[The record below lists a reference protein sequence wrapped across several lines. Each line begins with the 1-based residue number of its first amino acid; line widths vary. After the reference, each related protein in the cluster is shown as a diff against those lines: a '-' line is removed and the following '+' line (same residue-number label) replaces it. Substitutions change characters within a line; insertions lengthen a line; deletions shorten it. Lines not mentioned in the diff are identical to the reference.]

1 MPAWENAPIV
11 ANKNAWESAPI
22 VDDEEAVSIPPERSG
37 VSRFLSGVGGATLNN
52 AAAVSDLLPDNKA
65 TEWLQEAGKEGIE
78 NAPGIAGKA
87 GQVAGDIAPYF
98 ATGGGGLTLQSLKA
112 AMLAAATT
120 PGSADDRIKSGA
132 EMALGNVLLGKAMQG
147 AGRVAGN
154 KLAASE
160 RNAAIKNADTL
171 MKRGH
176 QSAARAE
183 GFVNSPSEA
192 NPTITNQFLE
202 SLAGKAAT
210 RQEAQIRNAGK
221 TTALTRRALG
231 LPDDAILNS
240 EKFKEVI
247 KANYKPYEEIAKL
260 PTPPSLAQGY
270 SGSRTIT
277 TAKQD
282 LESLIKAHD
291 EVRALSRINS
301 LNPTQETRALLR
313 AEKAKIADLENRF
326 DIRAQQAG
334 RPELVEELNK
344 ARVNIAKAYT
354 AKDATNKSTGM
365 VDARD
370 FGKRIDKEKPLTGEM
385 RIAGDFEQSFP
396 NAFRDPEH
404 VPAPGVNQL
413 VRMVMPFLGAGAG
426 NAMAG
431 PYGAAAGAIAPE
443 VASTA
448 ARKLILSGPYQNLF
462 AKIPVA
468 ERSSV
473 LKIMDAL
480 MNSGT
485 SQRLRP
491 ALINQL
497 SRQLNDNNN
506 R

>member
-11 ANKNAWESAPI
+11 ANKNAWENAPVI
-22 VDDEEAVSIPPERSG
+22 DDENAAITPPERSG
-37 VSRFLSGVGGATLNN
+37 VSRFLSGVGGAILNN

-160 RNAAIKNADTL
+160 RNAAIKNANTL
-171 MKRGH
+171 MKRDAQTAG
-176 QSAARAE
+176 RLE
-183 GFVNSPSEA
+183 GFVNSPSES
-192 NPTITNQFLE
+192 NPSITNQILE
-202 SLAGKAAT
+202 SIAGKAAT

-247 KANYKPYEEIAKL
+247 KANYKPYEDVAKL
-260 PTPPSLAQGY
+260 RTPPSLI
-270 SGSRTIT
+270 SGSGIT
-277 TAKQD
+277 TTARQD
-282 LESLIKAHD
+282 LDALKVAQANARQLY
-291 EVRALSRINS
+291 RANQA
-301 LNPTQETRALLR
+301 NPHPDTLALFN
-313 AEKAKIADLENRF
+313 AEKAKIAALEKRF
-326 DIRAQQAG
+326 DIRANQAG
-334 RPELVEELNK
+334 KPELIEELK
-344 ARVNIAKAYT
+344 QARVNIAKAYT

-396 NAFRDPEH
+396 NAIRDPEH
-404 VPAPGVNQL
+404 VPAPSVNQML
-413 VRMVMPFLGAGAG
+413 HMIAPVLGGAGGFAAG
-426 NAMAG
+426 
-431 PYGAAAGAIAPE
+431 GAPGAIAGAVGAELAPR
-443 VASTA
+443 A
-448 ARKLILSGPYQNLF
+448 ARSLILSEPYQNLF